1 MQKGVTY
8 AWAMAV
14 LLVVGLIRPVSA
26 IAENGKVLWQE
37 CRPDERRV
45 TCVVDGDT
53 FWYQGT
59 KIRLLDID
67 APEVEGRCANERQLA
82 QAATVE
88 FTRLLNTGLVR
99 VAFDGQD
106 QYRRHLAQIW
116 VREGEIGTA
125 MLAAGLAEPFGQR
138 GPAPWCR

>member
-1 MQKGVTY
+1 MSAGMTY

-14 LLVVGLIRPVSA
+14 LLMVSLIRPVSA
-26 IAENGKVLWQE
+26 IAEDDHLLWQE

-53 FWYQGT
+53 LWYSGT
-59 KIRLLDID
+59 KIRLLYID
-67 APEVEGRCANERQLA
+67 APEVEGRCIHERQLA

-88 FTRLLNTGLVR
+88 LTRLFNTGLVR
-99 VAFDGQD
+99 IAYDGQD
-106 QYRRHLAQIW
+106 QYGRHLAQIW

-138 GPAPWCR
+138 GPSPWCG

>member
-1 MQKGVTY
+1 MQKGVIHICVL
-8 AWAMAV
+8 AV
-14 LLVVGLIRPVSA
+14 LLIANLIRPVSA
-26 IAENGKVLWQE
+26 IADDSKVLWQE
-37 CRPDERRV
+37 CHPYERRT

-53 FWYQGT
+53 LWYQGI

-67 APEVEGRCANERQLA
+67 APEVEGLCLNERQLA

-88 FTRLLNTGLVR
+88 LTRLLNTGLVR
-99 VAFDGQD
+99 IAFDGQD
-106 QYRRHLAQIW
+106 QYGRHLAQIW

-138 GPAPWCR
+138 GPSPWCG

>member
-1 MQKGVTY
+1 MQKGVIRICVL
-8 AWAMAV
+8 AV
-14 LLVVGLIRPVSA
+14 LLMANLIRPVSA

-67 APEVEGRCANERQLA
+67 APEVEGRCVNERQLA
-82 QAATVE
+82 QAATAE
-88 FTRLLNTGLVR
+88 LTRLLNTGLVR
-99 VAFDGQD
+99 IAFDGQD
-106 QYRRHLAQIW
+106 QYGRHLAQIW
-116 VREGEIGTA
+116 VREGGIGPV
-125 MLAAGLAEPFGQR
+125 MIAAGFAEPFGRR
-138 GPAPWCR
+138 GPSLWCR